1 MVIYICVLGNLL
13 INDNFVN
20 ILSMRKQDIPEYCN
34 MLATRIC
41 VETSCVLGR
50 DYNEFFFFF

>member
-34 MLATRIC
+34 MLATKIC
-41 VETSCVLGR
+41 VEIILCSWKRL
-50 DYNEFFFFF
+50 